1 MFNKMK
7 NILTFGLYNRLV
19 EAESTL
25 WTLADKYSEL
35 KRRSDSLESDI
46 EEMIQDIENLD
57 IDGAVE
63 EEINKRD
70 ILTQDNFSPSDYDIV
85 TKDDYDFDS
94 FVSTDDYNFDDF
106 MDYDDVQK
114 ELAGLVHESEIEEVI
129 EKKNRK
135 EIDNSVERI
144 INDTILDLAHKVLEQ
159 RKEK

>member
-1 MFNKMK
+1 
-7 NILTFGLYNRLV
+7 
-19 EAESTL
+19 
-25 WTLADKYSEL
+25 
-35 KRRSDSLESDI
+35 
-46 EEMIQDIENLD
+46 MIQDIENLD

-70 ILTQDNFSPSDYDIV
+70 ILTQDNFSPSDFDIV

>member
-7 NILTFGLYNRLV
+7 NILTFGLYNRV
-19 EAESTL
+19 IEAERQAQSY
-25 WTLADKYSEL
+25 YSEL
-35 KRRSDSLESDI
+35 KR
-46 EEMIQDIENLD
+46 MIENLD

-70 ILTQDNFSPSDYDIV
+70 ILTQDNFSPSDFDIV

-94 FVSTDDYNFDDF
+94 FVSTDDYSFDDF

-129 EKKNRK
+129 KK
-135 EIDNSVERI
+135 EIDEGFKSAIDKSLEIAISNTVYDI
-144 INDTILDLAHKVLEQ
+144 AHNVLNHWPVMKV

>member
-19 EAESTL
+19 EAERQAQSY
-25 WTLADKYSEL
+25 YSEL
-35 KRRSDSLESDI
+35 KRT
-46 EEMIQDIENLD
+46 IENLD

-70 ILTQDNFSPSDYDIV
+70 ILTQDNFSPSDFDIV

-94 FVSTDDYNFDDF
+94 FVSTDDYSFDDF

-114 ELAGLVHESEIEEVI
+114 ELTGLVHESEIKEVI
-129 EKKNRK
+129 EKKIDDGFK
-135 EIDNSVERI
+135 SAIDNSAEKI
-144 INDTILDLAHKVLEQ
+144 INYKILKIAQGIVEQ